1 MMAAFPEFWYHPSV
15 VNFTFSLRVI
25 VPLLPAL
32 LLALSNAYESPY
44 QSPIT
49 SAHFSINH
57 SRHKRGRDCAAGRP
71 ITASQLPLNLSASTS
86 AQAWSVSSRLSLSLL
101 LPPFV
106 RPRAVLHRSDVVC
119 VCLRAYGCSRAKN
132 FHAVLDILTYYHVIN
147 IHTQLTY
154 GPGIPFERSRDSTSV
169 SI

>member
-1 MMAAFPEFWYHPSV
+1 M
-15 VNFTFSLRVI
+15 NLRI
-25 VPLLPAL
+25 NRRLPLLTFPSIIPGINAGEIVL
-32 LLALSNAYESPY
+32 LDG
-44 QSPIT
+44 QSLPRN
-49 SAHFSINH
+49 FRSIF
-57 SRHKRGRDCAAGRP
+57 
-71 ITASQLPLNLSASTS
+71 LPPLPPGPGQSLL
-86 AQAWSVSSRLSLSLL
+86 VSLSLL

-147 IHTQLTY
+147 IHSQLTY

>member
-1 MMAAFPEFWYHPSV
+1 MAAFPEFWYHPSV

-86 AQAWSVSSRLSLSLL
+86 ARAWSVSSRLSLSSP
-101 LPPFV
+101 PPF
-106 RPRAVLHRSDVVC
+106 RPSSGRPPSIGCCVC
-119 VCLRAYGCSRAKN
+119 VLARVWVLTREKLPWRSRHTNLLSRHKY
-132 FHAVLDILTYYHVIN
+132 TQPIN
-147 IHTQLTY
+147 I
-154 GPGIPFERSRDSTSV
+154 RSWHSL
-169 SI
+169 